1 MRSLGSLLAL
11 TAALL
16 GGCTTT
22 HQRTRPATIEALQVQ
37 LGEDATSRDTRRT
50 DRDAVRL
57 LYQSDVPPPAAA
69 GEVAPLVDPS
79 SLRGYEVKRRLP
91 GALEGLYLGLLTG
104 AVAGAVIGYSKGD
117 DPACGD
123 ACFLHFSAGDKAF
136 VGGLLL
142 GIGGGLLGAATGGL
156 IGHTDRYVF

>member
-1 MRSLGSLLAL
+1 M
-11 TAALL
+11 
-16 GGCTTT
+16 
-22 HQRTRPATIEALQVQ
+22 
-37 LGEDATSRDTRRT
+37 
-50 DRDAVRL
+50 RL

-69 GEVAPLVDPS
+69 GAVAPLVDPS
-79 SLRGYEVKRRLP
+79 LLRGYEVKRRLP

>member
-1 MRSLGSLLAL
+1 MRSIGYFLAL

-16 GGCTTT
+16 GGCTAT
-22 HQRTRPATIEALQVQ
+22 HQRTRPATIDALQVQ
-37 LGEDATSRDTRRT
+37 IGEDATSRDTRRT

-69 GEVAPLVDPS
+69 GAVAPLVDPS
-79 SLRGYEVKRRLP
+79 LLRGYEVKRRLP

-123 ACFLHFSAGDKAF
+123 ACFQRAGEPPLAF